1 MSDWG
6 KGVIND
12 IGWGQ
17 GANNDIGWGS
27 IYDKSNAGETLLSG
41 GGSGYNAFI
50 IEIKTD
56 ELGISNNDQFQFTGG
71 QGDYDV
77 VAKQGGAV
85 VETFSDL
92 SDEATITF
100 ANGAGTYILE
110 LTPKEVNPFTGIR
123 FNDGGDVEKLMKI
136 KQWGLFSD
144 TRNDLFYGAENLTT
158 LPVNNDY
165 LNGIEN
171 INNLF
176 RECPNIILSESITF
190 EEVKTGTNA
199 FLFSQ
204 LSSLPSG
211 MNLPNL
217 ELAINMLRGCNL
229 IDLPLGMTLPNIT
242 DATNFLQDSTIN
254 TARYSQLLVDME
266 AGNSNN
272 NVSFHGGGSKYN
284 DAGEVARNAL
294 ADAAGRNW
302 SFTDGGKE

>member
-1 MSDWG
+1 MSLG
-6 KGVIND
+6 FGLGLQYSK
-12 IGWGQ
+12 
-17 GANNDIGWGS
+17 
-27 IYDKSNAGETLLSG
+27 LSG
-41 GGSGYNAFI
+41 GGVFNNAFI
-50 IEIKTD
+50 IEVKTD
-56 ELGISNNDQFQFTGG
+56 NAGTSNDNQFQFTGAV
-71 QGDYDV
+71 GDYDV
-77 VAKQGGAV
+77 VAKQNGV
-85 VETFSDL
+85 VIETFNDL
-92 SDEATITF
+92 SGQETITLPSS
-100 ANGAGTYILE
+100 GVYVLE
-110 LTPKEVNPFTGIR
+110 VTPKEVSPFTGIR

-284 DAGEVARNAL
+284 DAGEVARNLLIANQ
-294 ADAAGRNW
+294 NW
-302 SFTDGGKE
+302 TFTDGGEA